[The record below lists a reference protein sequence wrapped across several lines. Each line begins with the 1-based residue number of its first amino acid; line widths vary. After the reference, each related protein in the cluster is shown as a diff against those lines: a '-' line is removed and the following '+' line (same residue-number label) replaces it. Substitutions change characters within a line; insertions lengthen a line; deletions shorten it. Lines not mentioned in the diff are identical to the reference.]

1 MNDGLLRQSQSQIRS
16 TWDGWM
22 DATGSLKG
30 LQPRRCLHSMRQKE
44 WVCAQASICVCVFKK
59 LWCSYWLISI
69 TQFRLHTSE
78 QEAAQRTEFKA
89 AIFNA
94 FLHRSPFQ
102 RVTLQVEPVVFID
115 SYLTL
120 SLPPCF
126 LEACVILCECTLQA
140 TFSEPCRALRKTNS
154 NSGSVF
160 LCSST
165 QTHWFSMNPAEA
177 AILQTLIS
185 KPVKC
190 AMLWRSF

>member
-44 WVCAQASICVCVFKK
+44 WVCAQASICVCVFFKK

-102 RVTLQVEPVVFID
+102 RVTLQVEPVLFID

-126 LEACVILCECTLQA
+126 GGLCYFVRVYPAGDLFRAVPSTEENKLKLRICISLQQHSNTLVLYESSRGGY
-140 TFSEPCRALRKTNS
+140 TSNS
-154 NSGSVF
+154 NF
-160 LCSST
+160 K
-165 QTHWFSMNPAEA
+165 A
-177 AILQTLIS
+177 
-185 KPVKC
+185 
-190 AMLWRSF
+190 R